1 MKLVEC
7 VPNFSEGRDPEKI
20 KAIVRE
26 VEAVPGVKLLDVDP
40 GASTNRTVM
49 TFIGTPESVKEA
61 AFRAVAKAAEVID
74 MRVHKGAHSR
84 IGATDVC
91 PFVPVSGVTM
101 EDCVRLAG
109 ELGSRI
115 AGELGIPVYL
125 YEAAARTPERRNLA
139 TVRAGEYE
147 GLPGKF
153 KDRRWAPDFG
163 KPIFNPKSGATV
175 VGAREFLI
183 AYNINLNTR
192 DRKLAH
198 EIALSLRESGRAKR
212 DKDGNVVQDGRGNA
226 VKVPGKFKE
235 IKSVGWYIED
245 YGVAQI
251 SVNFTNYK
259 ITPIHVVFDEARR
272 LAGKL
277 GLRVT
282 GSELVGLIPK
292 EALLMAGRYYLEKQ
306 AKSPGV
312 PEEELIRTAVRSLGL
327 NDVTPFA
334 AEKKIIEYQFE
345 QDGHPLAG
353 LTLRQFANEL
363 SMDSPAP
370 GGGSVA
376 ALCGALSAAL
386 SAMVANLTVGKKGY
400 EEVCEEMVA
409 TAVRAQTLKDGL
421 LEAVDRDTRAF
432 NKVMEA
438 FRLPKATPEQ
448 ALEKERAVEEANKEA
463 TLVPLEVLEKAGE
476 AVALAGVAA
485 AKGNKNSVSDAGVAG
500 LTGQAAGEGAYYNV
514 LINLAG
520 IKDNKFVA
528 DVRRRAERLRKTL
541 DKEGKA
547 VRSILGK
554 ALSAPPQC

>member
-49 TFIGTPESVKEA
+49 TFIGTPDSVKEA

-109 ELGSRI
+109 ELGARI

-125 YEAAARTPERRNLA
+125 YEAAAKTPERRNLA

-147 GLPGKF
+147 GLAEKF

-163 KPIFNPKSGATV
+163 EPVFNPKSGATV

-212 DKDGNVVQDGRGNA
+212 DKDGNIVKDGRGNA

-327 NDVTPFA
+327 NDVAPFA

-345 QDGHPLAG
+345 QDGNPLIG

-363 SMDSPAP
+363 SMDSAAP

-400 EEVCEEMVA
+400 EEVREEMVA
-409 TAVRAQTLKDGL
+409 TAVRAQALKDGL

-448 ALEKERAVEEANKEA
+448 AFEKERAVEEANKEA

-485 AKGNKNSVSDAGVAG
+485 ARGNKNSVSDAGVAG
-500 LTGQAAGEGAYYNV
+500 LAGQAAGEGAYYNV

-520 IKDNKFVA
+520 IKDDKFVV
-528 DVRRRAERLRKTL
+528 DMRRRAERLRKTL

-554 ALSAPPQC
+554 ALKIPAR